1 MADDTKRKQLSIS
14 IEVPENLK
22 AGAHANIVS
31 ITSTGEGEV
40 IFDFIFSHP
49 KEKRG
54 DQKIGRLVSRVV
66 IPISVAKQLVPILIK
81 HLEQPKP
88 RIMEN

>member
-1 MADDTKRKQLSIS
+1 MPAEPKKTQVSIT
-14 IEVPENLK
+14 IEVPENFK
-22 AGAHANIVS
+22 AAAHANIVS

-49 KEKRG
+49 QEKK
-54 DQKIGRLVSRVV
+54 DSQKIGRIVSRVV

-81 HLEQPKP
+81 HLEQPRP
-88 RIMEN
+88 EILEN